1 MIEIRRAGCGEEH
14 TILEFYYQL
23 IDHMQDTE
31 YPLRWEK
38 GVYPVLSD
46 IADALNMGAL
56 YVAEEDG
63 NIAGAFIVN
72 HIQGEGYQLV
82 DWNIKGSDTEIAV
95 IHLLAT
101 APECQ
106 GKGIGRKMLEK
117 AVEICRSENVSS
129 IRLDTLPWNLPGK
142 RLYES
147 FGFQYKGDIKLDYPS
162 TGKIFFSMYEFDL

>member
-31 YPLRWEK
+31 YPLRWKK

-72 HIQGEGYQLV
+72 HTTSRE
-82 DWNIKGSDTEIAV
+82 
-95 IHLLAT
+95 
-101 APECQ
+101 
-106 GKGIGRKMLEK
+106 R
-117 AVEICRSENVSS
+117 
-129 IRLDTLPWNLPGK
+129 
-142 RLYES
+142 
-147 FGFQYKGDIKLDYPS
+147 DIS
-162 TGKIFFSMYEFDL
+162 

>member
-1 MIEIRRAGCGEEH
+1 MIEIRKAGCGEENV
-14 TILEFYYQL
+14 ILDFYYRL
-23 IDHMQDTE
+23 IDHMKETA

-38 GVYPVLSD
+38 GVYPVLPD
-46 IADALNMGAL
+46 IVTAVNMGAL
-56 YVAEEDG
+56 YVVENDH
-63 NIAGAFIVN
+63 NIVGAFIVN
-72 HIQGEGYQLV
+72 HIQGDGYGLV
-82 DWNIKGSDTEIAV
+82 DWNRKGNAEEIAV

-101 APECQ
+101 SPECQ
-106 GKGIGRKMLEK
+106 GQGIGRKMLEK
-117 AVEICRSENVSS
+117 AVEICRNEKDIS

>member
-1 MIEIRRAGCGEEH
+1 MEN
-14 TILEFYYQL
+14 TL

-31 YPLRWEK
+31 YPLRWKK

-82 DWNIKGSDTEIAV
+82 DWNIKGRDTEIAV

-106 GKGIGRKMLEK
+106 GKEIGRKMLEK

-147 FGFQYKGDIKLDYPS
+147 FGFQYIDTVDLGYGMYGLDWFQLYQKL
-162 TGKIFFSMYEFDL
+162 L